1 MSAIINLIKEKK
13 DKKNK
18 STPVYP
24 RNVGWVV
31 KKLSEDNLDLLWSCV
46 DAKPNSPRTFRKSN
60 KKRGNSS
67 YKIKQYDLEDCQNKI
82 WNSIVEPLVKDYQ
95 HHYKKDKSDG
105 DLHLRQFWV
114 NYQKQTDYVPLH
126 SHKGVYSFV
135 IWLKIPTNYEDQK
148 KLPIARVSNS
158 SAISN
163 FVFTYTDILGEVRS
177 MSYEMSSKVEGTMV
191 LFPSG
196 LNHQVYPFY
205 NCDKSRISISGNVDY

>member
-31 KKLSEDNLDLLWSCV
+31 KKLSEDDLDLLWSCIN
-46 DAKPNSPRTFRKSN
+46 AKTNSVRTFKKSN
-60 KKRGNSS
+60 KLRGNSS
-67 YKIKQYDLEDCQNKI
+67 YKVKQYNLEDSQNKV

-95 HHYKKDKSDG
+95 HFYKKDND
-105 DLHLRQFWV
+105 DLRLRYFWV
-114 NYQKQTDYVPLH
+114 NYQKQTDYIPLH
-126 SHKGVYSFV
+126 NHKGVYSFV
-135 IWLKIPTNYEDQK
+135 IWMKIPTNYEDQK
-148 KLPIARVSNS
+148 KLPIAKVSNS

-177 MSYEMSSKVEGTMV
+177 MSYEMNSKVEGTMV

-196 LNHQVYPFY
+196 LFHQVYPFY

>member
-31 KKLSEDNLDLLWSCV
+31 KKLSKDDLDLLWSCI
-46 DAKPNSPRTFRKSN
+46 DAKTDSVRTFKKSN
-60 KKRGNSS
+60 KLRGNSS
-67 YKIKQYDLEDCQNKI
+67 YKVKQYNLEDSENKV

-95 HHYKKDKSDG
+95 HFYKKDND
-105 DLHLRQFWV
+105 DLRLHYFWV
-114 NYQKQTDYVPLH
+114 NYQKQTDYIPLH
-126 SHKGVYSFV
+126 NHKGVYSFV

-177 MSYEMSSKVEGTMV
+177 MSYEMNSKVEGTMV

-196 LNHQVYPFY
+196 LFHQVYPFY
-205 NCDKSRISISGNVDY
+205 NCDKSRITISGNVDY